1 MWRTQ
6 PQPYGAL
13 HFMAIGFMVICA
25 AIGISLGIKYKG
37 QKYQKGR
44 DKALSTIGFIII
56 VLEAFK
62 IIFRIATKDNA
73 DLTLISF
80 QICSIPMYL
89 LPWIAYMKEGKLKK
103 AFLGFVSFQ
112 AFVSAFFYFV
122 KPTAIFN
129 TKYVVISLHSILWH
143 SLLVGMAL
151 FVMVSYELLN
161 RKGREYLIL
170 GNLLW
175 IGTAFI
181 AMILDTILRK
191 AVPGTNVDLFYIAP
205 GSTFKYPLLSLIFPK
220 PEPYVL
226 YFISFL
232 IYYTL
237 GCIIIYA
244 VGCGITALATKGRK
258 KRS

>member
-1 MWRTQ
+1 MWKTQ
-6 PQPYGAL
+6 PHPYGTL
-13 HFMAIGFMVICA
+13 HFIAIGFMVICA
-25 AIGISLGIKYKG
+25 AVGIYLGIKYKG
-37 QKYQKGR
+37 NKYDRSR
-44 DKALSTIGFIII
+44 DKALSTLGFVIIG
-56 VLEAFK
+56 LEAFK
-62 IIFRIATKDNA
+62 IIFRIATHENV

-103 AFLGFVSFQ
+103 AFLGYVSFQ

-122 KPTAIFN
+122 KPNAIFT
-129 TKYVVISLHSILWH
+129 TKYVIISLHSIVWH
-143 SLLVGMAL
+143 SLLVAMSL
-151 FVMVSYELLN
+151 FVMVSYGLLSK
-161 RKGREYLIL
+161 KGCEYLIL

-181 AMILDTILRK
+181 AMILDVILRK
-191 AVPGTNVDLFYIAP
+191 AVPGSAVDLFYIAP

-220 PEPYVL
+220 PEPYAL
-226 YFISFL
+226 YFVSFL

-244 VGCGITALATKGRK
+244 VGCGITALATRGKRK
-258 KRS
+258 N